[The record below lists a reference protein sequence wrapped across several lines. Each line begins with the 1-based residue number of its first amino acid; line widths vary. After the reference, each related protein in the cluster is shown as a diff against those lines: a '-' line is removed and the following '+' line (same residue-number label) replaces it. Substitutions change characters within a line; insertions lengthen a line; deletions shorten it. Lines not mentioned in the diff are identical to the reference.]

1 VTSTSRSWLTIGPF
15 TNVFVNVAS
24 CLDDG
29 LGISS
34 NIGKEL
40 GLKKEKGVRQ
50 GCTIYKILSPFE
62 YILCCMM
69 GLSVYGFFKV

>member
-1 VTSTSRSWLTIGPF
+1 LTIGPF
-15 TNVFVNVAS
+15 TDVLVNVAS

-40 GLKKEKGVRQ
+40 GLKKE
-50 GCTIYKILSPFE
+50 
-62 YILCCMM
+62 
-69 GLSVYGFFKV
+69 